1 MRARTLGALLALAL
15 PCISILAQ
23 QAAPPRYEPTA
34 ADRQALQAKLDELDP
49 LVRSLKEKRGED
61 DRVADVEIHAKA
73 GHWILEF
80 PQDVTVQDDVTFA
93 LKMVDR
99 GIERARQLQSGQSPW
114 TAQRGKVA
122 LGFYSPLD
130 GSVQPLLLTIPAAYD
145 GKPTRLDIVLH
156 GRSQRLLESN
166 WICYDP
172 SPANI
177 SSCFVLFVSSCC
189 VCLDEDPRP
198 AGDL

>member
-1 MRARTLGALLALAL
+1 MRVRTVGALLALAL
-15 PCISILAQ
+15 PCISVLAQ
-23 QAAPPRYEPTA
+23 QPPPQRYELTA
-34 ADRQALQAKLDELDP
+34 GDRQALQTKLGELDP
-49 LVRSLKEKRGED
+49 LVRALKEKRGED
-61 DRVADVEIHAKA
+61 DLVADVEIHAKA

-93 LKMVDR
+93 LNMIDR
-99 GIERARQLQSGQSPW
+99 GIERAKQLQNGQSPW

-130 GSVQPLLLTIPAAYD
+130 GSVQPLLLTIPPAYD

-172 SPANI
+172 SPVNAQTAERLFTHAAGSCLQPAPNPAN
-177 SSCFVLFVSSCC
+177 
-189 VCLDEDPRP
+189 
-198 AGDL
+198 